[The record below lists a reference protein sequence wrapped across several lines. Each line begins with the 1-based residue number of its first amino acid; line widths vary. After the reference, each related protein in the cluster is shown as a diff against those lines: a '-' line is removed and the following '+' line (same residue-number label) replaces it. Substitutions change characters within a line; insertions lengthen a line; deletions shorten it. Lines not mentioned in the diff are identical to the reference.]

1 MRLTTQK
8 KKITIPIYHGT
19 FEIILS
25 NDINLVNKTI
35 DKKLKHIYAHA
46 YRIDKNHRTK
56 YIALLNTFDYNLT
69 TGTIAHEA
77 YHLAMFLAR
86 DRGFIP
92 SFKNDE
98 PVAYLVD
105 WFTMEIITFINKVTT
120 QSQQG
125 GVHE

>member
-8 KKITIPIYHGT
+8 KKTTIPIYHGT

-25 NDINLVNKTI
+25 NDLSFVNKAI

-46 YRIDKNHRTK
+46 YRINEANGIK
-56 YIALLNTFDYNLT
+56 YVALLNTFDYNLT
-69 TGTIAHEA
+69 AGTIAHEA

-105 WFTMEIITFINKVTT
+105 WFTMEIITFINKSNHQTIAK
-120 QSQQG
+120 
-125 GVHE
+125 